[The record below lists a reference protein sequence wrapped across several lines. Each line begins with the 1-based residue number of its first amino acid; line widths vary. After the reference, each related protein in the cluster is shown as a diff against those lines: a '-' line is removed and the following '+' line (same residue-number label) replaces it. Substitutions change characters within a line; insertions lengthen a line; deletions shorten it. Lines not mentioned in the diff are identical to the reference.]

1 MSDGAPEMPEPSR
14 VLFAIITNGR
24 AEMHLQCCISILH
37 AQIELMTAKDGS
49 FVAELEFFETLNDA
63 LNALHQNKSYAA
75 MFAIK
80 HNTLVAGV
88 FSTKAFASKENVV
101 IAPSPRAGVDWV
113 RIVNHVKDQPIG
125 REPINHLG
133 NVYNMKLEGLPK
145 DNGYTTV
152 KDVDWIDA
160 VFVRREVVDGI
171 AEKHPDIVS
180 EKSAFALDGVYDG
193 KFIPGHKRF
202 VQLYGNQVWADVE
215 NQCTVSGPFDY
226 VGCVGSRTVL
236 R

>member
-1 MSDGAPEMPEPSR
+1 MSGEIPEPSR
-14 VLFAIITNGR
+14 VLFAIITGGR

-37 AQIELMTAKDGS
+37 AQIELMTTRGDS
-49 FVAELEFFETLNDA
+49 FIAELEFFETLNDA
-63 LNALHQNKSYAA
+63 LNALHKNQSYAA
-75 MFAIK
+75 VFAIK
-80 HNTLVAGV
+80 HNTFVAGA

-101 IAPSPRAGVDWV
+101 IAPSPRAGVDWA
-113 RIVNHVKDQPIG
+113 RIVTHVKESPTN
-125 REPINHLG
+125 REPINHAG
-133 NVYNMKLEGLPK
+133 NAYNMKLEGLPK
-145 DNGYTTV
+145 TNGYTAV

-160 VFVRREVVDGI
+160 VFVRREAVEDI
-171 AEKHPDIVS
+171 AEKHPGIVA

-193 KFIPGHKRF
+193 QFVPGHKRF

-215 NQCTVSGPFDY
+215 HQCTVSGPFDY

>member
-1 MSDGAPEMPEPSR
+1 MSSPEPQPSREPSR

-37 AQIELMTAKDGS
+37 AQIELMTTRDDS
-49 FVAELEFFETLNDA
+49 FIAELEFFETFNDA
-63 LNALHQNKSYAA
+63 LNALYKNNAYAA
-75 MFAIK
+75 MLAVK
-80 HNTLVAGV
+80 HNTFVAGV
-88 FSTKAFASKENVV
+88 FSTKAFASKENIV
-101 IAPSPRAGVDWV
+101 IAPSPRAGVDWHRV
-113 RIVNHVKDQPIG
+113 VEHVKDPTS
-125 REPINHLG
+125 REPINHAG

-145 DNGYTTV
+145 DNGYTAV

-160 VFVRREVVDGI
+160 AFVRREAVEDI
-171 AEKHPDIVS
+171 AQRHPDIVS

-202 VQLYGNQVWADVE
+202 VQLYGKQVWADVE
-215 NQCTVSGPFDY
+215 HQCTVSGPFDY